1 MYGVGA
7 DDGGTV
13 GAGDT
18 ALSAVGARVPVPA
31 ELDCANVSN
40 STAATYGN
48 MIDQVSLCTPT
59 VRRSQRSRLNLL
71 SVVLD
76 LQTLHQDTRRVLGEP
91 AAALVRLTAMD
102 HS

>member
-18 ALSAVGARVPVPA
+18 ALSAVGAIVPVPA
-31 ELDCANVSN
+31 EIDCANVSN

-48 MIDQVSLCTPT
+48 MIDQVSLCT

-71 SVVLD
+71 RESD
-76 LQTLHQDTRRVLGEP
+76 
-91 AAALVRLTAMD
+91 
-102 HS
+102 